1 MAEEYDDRMVAML
14 ELIWGRGFLAPG
26 GPAYVREHL
35 RGLDLA
41 DRTLLDVGSGL
52 GGGAL
57 VIAGELGARVI
68 GLDIEPPLVERARR
82 YAAEAGLADRV
93 EFRQVRPGPWP
104 LPDRA
109 VDLVY
114 SSGAFTQIAD
124 KESLFA
130 ECFRVLRPAGR
141 LVVYDW
147 MTHAGPPSEAMQYF
161 YQMEG
166 LTYAMRPLPAHGTL
180 LRGAGFVA
188 VELEDLSDWYRRE
201 ARREWERMK
210 GPLHPVMV
218 ERLGQS
224 GADHFIENWQAMV
237 AVLDLGE
244 LRPGRYRARR
254 PVER

>member
-57 VIAGELGARVI
+57 VIAGDLGARVV
-68 GLDIEPPLVERARR
+68 GLDIEPALIERARR
-82 YAAEAGLADRV
+82 YAEAARLV
-93 EFRQVRPGPWP
+93 ERIDYRLVRPGPFP
-104 LPDRA
+104 LPDGA
-109 VDLVY
+109 VDVVY
-114 SSGAFTQIAD
+114 ASGAFTQIAD
-124 KESLFA
+124 KEALFA
-130 ECFRVLRPAGR
+130 ECFRVLRPGGHLA
-141 LVVYDW
+141 VYDW
-147 MTHAGPPSEAMQYF
+147 MTHDGPASEAMEEF
-161 YQMEG
+161 YRLEG
-166 LTYAMRPLPAHGTL
+166 LTYAIRSLEAHGLL
-180 LRGAGFVA
+180 LRQAGFVD
-188 VELEDLSDWYRRE
+188 VVLEDCSDWYRRE
-201 ARREWERMK
+201 ARSEWERMK
-210 GPLHPVMV
+210 GPLYPVMV
-218 ERLGQS
+218 ERLGQG
-224 GADHFIENWQAMV
+224 GADHFVENWQAMV